1 MKSRCS
7 ISIAGICNVFIF
19 RKAVLRC
26 ILSCVLPCT
35 IFISSVR
42 MFFGYALMLV
52 CGGHTMKTLDKIQQ
66 PNACVLG
73 QRNGNMWMQFL
84 DIHSSIIWSIHLYI
98 TYEKKLYALMVDA
111 IFSLL
116 CLHFKRKEKVKCSP
130 TAWRIKWGKTDG
142 FRLEDSPHI
151 LFIFASI
158 FILRFSHSFFF
169 CCAPSLSCH
178 PRWR

>member
-1 MKSRCS
+1 MKSRCW

-98 TYEKKLYALMVDA
+98 TYEKKTIRFDGWCNL
-111 IFSLL
+111 FTSLPSL
-116 CLHFKRKEKVKCSP
+116 QEKGKSEMFTNSMAYKV
-130 TAWRIKWGKTDG
+130 GKTDG

-158 FILRFSHSFFF
+158 FILRFSHSFLF